1 MFIINTIDLILNKS
15 DKICIQKGELCK
27 VKKKFVMA
35 LLLVILMTVP
45 FTGCE
50 AAPPLSAIVSTTK
63 GYNDEII
70 ALIVSHVV
78 GQTPAD
84 FTADSAIEID
94 ERINCFVDYTDTSV
108 INLSMT
114 LDDWVASD
122 GTEVSG
128 TLDIYIDYYT
138 SPVHV
143 SRVRMR
149 PAMLY
154 FDRTSI
160 NFETEIYDGDADDV
174 AFTSENHSFLC
185 LSLIVDGD
193 TLITSMNQL
202 K

>member
-1 MFIINTIDLILNKS
+1 
-15 DKICIQKGELCK
+15 
-27 VKKKFVMA
+27 MA
-35 LLLVILMTVP
+35 LLLGILITML

-50 AAPPLSAIVSTTK
+50 ALPSLSAIVSTTR

-70 ALIVSHVV
+70 ALIVPHVV

-94 ERINCFVDYTDTSV
+94 ERINCIVDYTDLSV

-114 LDDWVASD
+114 LADWVASD
-122 GTEVSG
+122 GTKVSG
-128 TLDIYIDYYT
+128 TLEVYIDYYT

-143 SRVRMR
+143 SRIRMR

-154 FDRTSI
+154 FDRTSV
-160 NFETEIYDGDADDV
+160 NFETEIFDSDANTE